1 MKENKKSFFLCFL
14 FLLISFLTVAQE
26 NTNPHSSFVSDFK
39 NQKISDIIFVLAD
52 VFNEQVITDET
63 VTGNASFHF
72 SDTSFDEAITKFAS
86 HCNLFIEKEGG
97 IYSVSRISVQ
107 WNETAQSATV
117 DAEDVS
123 AQSFFKILSRKSKKT
138 IVTDFPSSAL
148 ITVRTQNADL
158 AKIIKLVLVK
168 ESNYEL
174 IEQEGGY
181 YIARKSN
188 GRNDTASGMNNFRLD
203 EKDDIYSLSLKK
215 ASYSNVIQELFR
227 KAGKEYSLMNKST
240 QILENLYYSGK
251 DFDTMLHLINEQ
263 ASSDFTVTDGIY
275 YIYDIQKKDILKNFK
290 ATMTV
295 TLQNISATE
304 MVALFPSDYNVNNFI
319 KINKNS
325 NSLIITGSTD
335 EVKRIIAFINQID
348 VPLEGRRYEEFSVS
362 GIDTQTAVSL
372 FPAGFF
378 FTSPIIVPNSHV
390 FITQVTDEKAG
401 EISDFLKMLEK
412 KDIVH
417 PVQLK
422 FIKSETLIK
431 NIPPS
436 IKKENINTT
445 NDESLVFFIGDDKLF
460 EDFKKELAL
469 IDKPQKQIKY
479 QLLVIQR
486 QLSDSFNW
494 ESTMTGAEVNTD
506 PDAEGSV
513 ATGRTLSWKTASLL
527 NISFDIVK
535 EFGLQFAETIST
547 QIGNSTSKIMADT
560 TLNGIS
566 GESIT
571 FKNTNTYRYRDVAVD
586 ANSGLYTSSTKEI
599 TSGLVIKIKGWV
611 SGDDMV
617 TVDVTAEVS
626 KQGSV
631 DTSSDGTTTNPP
643 STTEKSVTTNV
654 RTQSGSAVVISG
666 LLQEEVD
673 ENIKKTPILGSIP
686 IIGKLFQTIS
696 KTTAQTEMVIYL
708 VPFVQKSDD
717 KNTTEEENIARYTEK
732 YGDCL

>member
-1 MKENKKSFFLCFL
+1 MYRTKHVVLIFLI
-14 FLLISFLTVAQE
+14 LLLTFSVSPQE
-26 NTNPHSSFVSDFK
+26 PVRPAFVSDFK

-52 VFNEQVITDET
+52 VFNEQVIIDES
-63 VTGNASFHF
+63 VTGNTSFHF
-72 SDTSFDEAITKFAS
+72 SDTNFDEALSKFAAHS
-86 HCNLFIEKEGG
+86 NLFYKKENG
-97 IYSVSRISVQ
+97 IYSISRISIK
-107 WNETAQSATV
+107 WNEQAQTATV

-123 AQSFFKILSRKSKKT
+123 AQSFFKALSKESQKT
-138 IVTDFPSSAL
+138 IATDFPSSEL
-148 ITVRTQNADL
+148 ITVRTQDADIE
-158 AKIIKLVLVK
+158 KIVKLVLMK
-168 ESNYEL
+168 ETNYDL
-174 IEQEGGY
+174 IQEEGGY

-188 GRNDTASGMNNFRLD
+188 GGGSTGGLNNFRID
-203 EKDDIYSLSLKK
+203 EKGGVYSLNLKK
-215 ASYSNVIQELFR
+215 AAYSNVVQELFK
-227 KAGKEYSLMNKST
+227 KAHKEYSLMNKST

-263 ASSDFTVTDGIY
+263 AASDFTIADGIY

-304 MVALFPSDYNVNNFI
+304 MLNLFPSDYNANNFI
-319 KINKNS
+319 KINKSS

-335 EVKRIIAFINQID
+335 EIKRIIAFINQID
-348 VPLEGRRYEEFSVS
+348 IPLDGRRYEEFSVS
-362 GIDTQTAVSL
+362 GMDAKTAVSL
-372 FPAGFF
+372 FPEGFF
-378 FTSPIIVPNSHV
+378 LTSPVIVPDSHI
-390 FITQVTDEKAG
+390 FITQVTDEKAEAIAEYLG
-401 EISDFLKMLEK
+401 MLER
-412 KDIVH
+412 KDISH

-422 FIKSETLIK
+422 YIKSETLIK

-436 IKKENINTT
+436 IKKENLSAT
-445 NDESLVFFIGDDKLF
+445 NDESLVFFTGDDKAF
-460 EDFKKELAL
+460 EDFKKELSL

-479 QLLVIQR
+479 QLLVVQR

-494 ESTMTGAEVNTD
+494 ESKIAGSEVNTD
-506 PDAEGSV
+506 SV
-513 ATGRTLSWKTASLL
+513 ETGRALSATAASLL
-527 NISFDIVK
+527 NISFDIVT
-535 EFGLQFAETIST
+535 EFGIQFAESLSA
-547 QIGNSTSKIMADT
+547 QIGNNKSKIMADT

-566 GESIT
+566 GENIT

-631 DTSSDGTTTNPP
+631 DTSSDGATTNPP

-666 LLQEEVD
+666 LLQEESD

-686 IIGKLFQTIS
+686 LIGKLFQTIS
-696 KTTAQTEMVIYL
+696 KTTAQTEMIIYL

-717 KNTTEEENIARYTEK
+717 KNTTEEENIARYTDK